1 LIIGVFNPDPLFLYI
16 VYQKMRKTFSLL
28 PALLITLATGCIGE
42 PPFAPEF
49 PVGEVEG
56 YRPLYA
62 SPEQTSIAFTASRN
76 LRNPGKIYSIAN
88 YLLINE
94 KHEGIHVF
102 DNSNPSSPIPL
113 GFVSMLGNTEIV
125 IRNNVL
131 YADHLTDLVALDV
144 GDWNNIREIS
154 RLKKEFSAQQIP
166 PGDGRYFECADQS
179 KGIVI
184 GWELVVLKNP
194 KCFR

>member
-1 LIIGVFNPDPLFLYI
+1 
-16 VYQKMRKTFSLL
+16 MRKIFSLL
-28 PALLITLATGCIGE
+28 PALLIMLAYGCIGE

-56 YRPLYA
+56 YKPLYA
-62 SPEQTSIAFTASRN
+62 APDQTAIKFTAPRD
-76 LRNPGKIYSIAN
+76 LRSPGKIYSIAH

-94 KHEGIHVF
+94 KYEGIHVF
-102 DNSNPSSPIPL
+102 DNSNPSAPIPL
-113 GFVSMLGNTEIV
+113 GFLSMVGNTEIAV
-125 IRNNVL
+125 RNNVL

-144 GDWNNIREIS
+144 SDWNNITEIS
-154 RLKKEFSAQQIP
+154 RLKKEFFAQQIP
-166 PGDGRYFECADQS
+166 PGDGRYFECSDDS

-184 GWELVVLKNP
+184 GWELVTLKNP